1 VNLWPWSWPSH
12 RRRHIIGRI
21 IPVVCPSPPPGAPT
35 DHLAALDEAR
45 AARASSERAIVDAR
59 ERTDA
64 LHEVT
69 EALRGTRARDRFA
82 EQMDDT
88 FRSHRRR
95 EEGGEG

>member
-1 VNLWPWSWPSH
+1 M
-12 RRRHIIGRI
+12 IGRVV
-21 IPVVCPSPPPGAPT
+21 PVVCPPLPAGAPA
-35 DHLAALDEAR
+35 DHLAALREAS

-59 ERTDA
+59 AQTDA

-69 EALRGTRARDRFA
+69 EELRRARKPDRFA

-95 EEGGEG
+95 EEGDEE